1 MKVIIT
7 GSDGFIGKNLSFY
20 LSAIGHEVIKITK
33 SSKSEDIVFAV
44 KRAEFIFHLAGV
56 NKTQSKKELEKGNIG
71 FTKKILSILEDC
83 DRRIPLIYSST
94 IQAIKNNDYGLSKKM
109 TEDLIAERCLASN
122 IPYQIYRLPN
132 IFGKWCRPNYNSFIA
147 TFCHNISRNLPIDV
161 HDGDATVELVYI
173 DDLCNY
179 FGKLLE
185 EEIKSGILPLDLETY
200 IVSVGEILG
209 LINEYKN
216 LPSSSF
222 VLDFGSGLHRKLYA
236 TYLSYK
242 PSSQYIHDLDIHGDD
257 RGNFIEFVKN
267 KDTGQ
272 VSFFSSLPGVT
283 RGEHYHHTKNEKFL
297 VIQGEALFQLRHL
310 ISNELI
316 SFKLSGNQP
325 KIVESIPGWAHNITN
340 TGESEMLVI
349 LWSNEVF
356 DRSSPDTYTYKV
368 NSK

>member
-7 GSDGFIGKNLSFY
+7 GSDGFIGKNLSIF
-20 LSAIGHEVIKITK
+20 LSSIGYEVIRITR
-33 SSKSEDIVFAV
+33 SSTSQDIASAV
-44 KRAEFIFHLAGV
+44 KIADVIFHLAGV
-56 NKTQSKKELEKGNIG
+56 NKTQNNEELKTGNIG
-71 FTKKILSILEDC
+71 FTEKILSILEEC
-83 DRRIPLIYSST
+83 DRGIPLIYSST
-94 IQAIKNNDYGLSKKM
+94 IQAVKCNEYGLSKKM

-147 TFCHNISRNLPIDV
+147 TFCYNISRNLPIEI
-161 HDGDATVELVYI
+161 HDENAIVELVYI
-173 DDLCNY
+173 DDLCNH
-179 FGKLLE
+179 FAKILE
-185 EEIKSGILPLDLETY
+185 GEIKSGIFSLELESY
-200 IVSVGEILG
+200 KVSVGEILR
-209 LINEYKN
+209 LINDYKN

-222 VLDFGSGLHRKLYA
+222 VLSFGSGLHRKLYA

-297 VIQGEALFQLRHL
+297 VIKGEATFQLRHL

-316 SFKLSGNQP
+316 SFKLSGKQP

-340 TGESEMLVI
+340 TGKSEMLVM

-356 DRSSPDTYTYKV
+356 NRSSPDTYVSKV
-368 NSK
+368 NS